1 MAPLKGCDALEPAP
15 APGVADVRGQDD
27 VVTDPGRPDT
37 AGTRRPSVPV
47 LVALAL
53 PLLLAVAVVVAAV
66 VGRVQGVEVAGL
78 GGTETGGTGPSA
90 AAAPETGPLAVVPV
104 DAPDSG
110 GPECAALLAALPAE
124 LPAGGGTLAAR
135 PLADPAPPGTRAW
148 AAAPRP
154 VVLRCGLTRPVELT
168 PTSALLEV
176 NGVRWLRLDDGLP
189 DPVIVSYVAVDRPVY
204 VVLTAPTGAGSG
216 PLQAVADVVR
226 QTLTATEVAV
236 R

>member
-1 MAPLKGCDALEPAP
+1 M
-15 APGVADVRGQDD
+15 
-27 VVTDPGRPDT
+27 TDPGRPDT
-37 AGTRRPSVPV
+37 ADTRRRPRPSVPV
-47 LVALAL
+47 LVALTL
-53 PLLLAVAVVVAAV
+53 PLLLMVAVAVAAV

-78 GGTETGGTGPSA
+78 GGTGSGGSGPGGAGPSA
-90 AAAPETGPLAVVPV
+90 PAAPETGPLAVVPV

-124 LPAGGGTLAAR
+124 LPAGGGTLPAR

-216 PLQAVADVVR
+216 PLQVVADVLR

>member
-1 MAPLKGCDALEPAP
+1 M
-15 APGVADVRGQDD
+15 
-27 VVTDPGRPDT
+27 
-37 AGTRRPSVPV
+37 

-53 PLLLAVAVVVAAV
+53 PLLLAVAVAAV
-66 VGRVQGVEVAGL
+66 GIVGRVQGVELAGL
-78 GGTETGGTGPSA
+78 GDTGGTARRRRRHPRRVRSRSSPSTRPTRA
-90 AAAPETGPLAVVPV
+90 A
-104 DAPDSG
+104 
-110 GPECAALLAALPAE
+110 PECAALLAALPAE
-124 LPAGGGTLAAR
+124 LPAGGGTLPAR

-154 VVLRCGLTRPVELT
+154 VVLRCGLTRPAELT

-176 NGVRWLRLDDGLP
+176 NGVRWLRLDDGVP

-216 PLQAVADVVR
+216 PLQAVADVLR

>member
-1 MAPLKGCDALEPAP
+1 M
-15 APGVADVRGQDD
+15 
-27 VVTDPGRPDT
+27 TDPGRPDS
-37 AGTRRPSVPV
+37 AGTRRPSIPV

-53 PLLLAVAVVVAAV
+53 PLLLAVAVVAAAV

-78 GGTETGGTGPSA
+78 GGTGSGSGSAGPSA
-90 AAAPETGPLAVVPV
+90 PAAPETGPLAVVPV

-110 GPECAALLAALPAE
+110 GPECAALLAALPAD